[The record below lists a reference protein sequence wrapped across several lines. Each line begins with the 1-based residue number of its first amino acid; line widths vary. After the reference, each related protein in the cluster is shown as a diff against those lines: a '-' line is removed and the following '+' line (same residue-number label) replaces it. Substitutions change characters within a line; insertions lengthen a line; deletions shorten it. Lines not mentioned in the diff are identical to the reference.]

1 MSTTDALYAVM
12 IQIAGDS
19 LLLPN
24 AAVSEV
30 TALDRF
36 EPAAEGAPA
45 WLSGWHATAER
56 RIPVLSFEAL
66 CGQARPE
73 AHKRARI
80 VIVNPIG
87 RRVGGGGFALLAQG
101 HPHLISINRGTINA
115 VNLLPGDKD
124 DLVLSRIRMA
134 GQEAVIPDLEQIETR
149 LAGLA

>member
-1 MSTTDALYAVM
+1 MNEALYAVM
-12 IQIAGDS
+12 IQITGDF

-36 EPAAEGAPA
+36 EAAAADAPA
-45 WLSGWHATAER
+45 WLAGWHATAER

-66 CGQARPE
+66 SGHPRPE
-73 AHKRARI
+73 VAKRSRI

-101 HPHLISINRGTINA
+101 HPHLISINRGTINP
-115 VNLLPGDKD
+115 VNLLPADRD
-124 DLVLSRIRMA
+124 DLVLSRVRVA
-134 GQEAVIPDLEQIETR
+134 GQESVIPDLEQIEAR

>member
-1 MSTTDALYAVM
+1 MSDAVYALL
-12 IQIAGDS
+12 IEITGES

-24 AAVSEV
+24 AAVTEV

-36 EPAAEGAPA
+36 EPADEGAPA

-66 CGQARPE
+66 SGRARPQT
-73 AHKRARI
+73 HKRARV

-87 RRVGGGGFALLAQG
+87 QRVGGGGFALLAQSQ
-101 HPHLISINRGTINA
+101 PHLISINRGGIAA
-115 VNLLPGDKD
+115 VPLAHGDREE
-124 DLVLSRIRMA
+124 LVLSRARMA
-134 GQEAVIPDLEQIETR
+134 GQEAVIPDLEQIEAR

>member
-1 MSTTDALYAVM
+1 MSEAALYAVM
-12 IQIAGDS
+12 IQIAGDY

-30 TALDRF
+30 AALDRF
-36 EPAAEGAPA
+36 EAAAPEA
-45 WLSGWHATAER
+45 PPWLAGWHATAER

-66 CGQARPE
+66 SGQPRPE
-73 AHKRARI
+73 AVKRSRI

-101 HPHLISINRGTINA
+101 HPHLISINRGTINP
-115 VNLLPGDKD
+115 VTLLPTDRE
-124 DLVLSRIRMA
+124 DLVLSRVRMA
-134 GQEAVIPDLEQIETR
+134 GQESVIPDLEQIEAR

>member
-1 MSTTDALYAVM
+1 M
-12 IQIAGDS
+12 

-24 AAVSEV
+24 AAVSEI

-36 EPAAEGAPA
+36 EPADANAPA

-66 CGQARPE
+66 SGRQRPE
-73 AHKRARI
+73 TAKRARV

-87 RRVGGGGFALLAQG
+87 QRVGGGGFALLAQSQ
-101 HPHLISINRGTINA
+101 PHLISINRGTIAA
-115 VNLLPGDKD
+115 VPLAQADRD
-124 DLVLSRIRMA
+124 DLVLSRVRMA
-134 GQEAVIPDLEQIETR
+134 GQEALIPDLDQIESR